1 MKNDYHDVIIHYL
14 MAIVGGFFGGYAIFT
29 RMNVFGSAQT
39 ANLIDL
45 VKALL
50 GSHYIDS
57 LIRIGAVVIYILAM
71 IIATFLTYR
80 TKW

>member
-29 RMNVFGSAQT
+29 RMNVFGSAET

-50 GSHYIDS
+50 GSDPVS
-57 LIRIGAVVIYILAM
+57 IL
-71 IIATFLTYR
+71 LLE
-80 TKW
+80 

>member
-45 VKALL
+45 VEAL
-50 GSHYIDS
+50 
-57 LIRIGAVVIYILAM
+57 
-71 IIATFLTYR
+71 
-80 TKW
+80 